1 MDGFQGKIGRSLQ
14 FRLSSWLALVIVC
27 VAVAAGIFSFAAALH
42 EANELQDDQ
51 LRQVAALLNDHRLSA
66 DPPVASRHAVDSDPE
81 FRVIVQALPQAGAAP
96 ALPVAGMLQLPANL
110 NGGIQTVVVNDVS
123 WRLLVRSLDTGGRV
137 AVGQQ
142 TAVRDEIARDSAVR
156 TLMPFLILIPILLL
170 LVGYLVRQI
179 FKPLKRLASEIDHRN
194 DQDVR
199 EIRDAGLPT
208 EITPF
213 VVAINRLLSRVA
225 QSVAA
230 QRRFVADAAHELRS
244 PLTALSLQAESLAGA
259 AMSEEGKVRLKK
271 LGAGLQRTRLLLDQ
285 LLAMARA
292 QQPAVPAATVISV
305 QDAFRDVLE
314 DLLPLAEIRH
324 IDVGVVG
331 QTGATLT
338 MAEVDLKTLL
348 KNIVENAIRHSPPG
362 GHVDLSVETTAGHV
376 IVRVDDSGPGIA
388 AHEREKVFSPFY
400 RVLGNDE
407 LGSGLGL
414 SIVKAIADR
423 VGASIELGAVM
434 PSTAAPGL
442 RVTVTFPV
450 SATRARA

>member
-1 MDGFQGKIGRSLQ
+1 MDGFKGKIASSLQ
-14 FRLSSWLALVIVC
+14 FRLSSWLALVIIC
-27 VAVAAGIFSFAAALH
+27 VAVAAGIFSFAAALT

-66 DPPVASRHAVDSDPE
+66 DPPMVSRHAADSDPE
-81 FRVIVQALPQAGAAP
+81 FRVIVQALPPAGASPAP
-96 ALPVAGMLQLPANL
+96 PVAGMLRLPGNL
-110 NGGIQTVVVNDVS
+110 SDGIQTVVIHDVS
-123 WRLLVRSLDTGGRV
+123 WRLLVRSLDAGGRV

-156 TLMPFLILIPILLL
+156 TLMPFLILIPILLV
-170 LVGYLVRQI
+170 LVGYLIRQI
-179 FKPLKRLASEIDHRN
+179 FKPLRRLASEIDHRSE
-194 DQDVR
+194 QDVQ
-199 EIRDAGLPT
+199 EVRDTGLPT
-208 EITPF
+208 EIKPF
-213 VVAINRLLSRVA
+213 VVAINRLLTRVA

-259 AMSEEGKVRLKK
+259 AMSEEARVRLKK

-292 QQPAVPAATVISV
+292 QQPAAPAATVIAV
-305 QDAFRDVLE
+305 QEAFRSVLE
-314 DLLPLAEIRH
+314 DLLPLAEARH

-331 QTGATLT
+331 ENGATLT
-338 MAEVDLKTLL
+338 IAEVELKTLL
-348 KNIVENAIRHSPPG
+348 KNLVENAIRHSPQG
-362 GHVDLSVETTAGHV
+362 GRVDLSVETIPGHV
-376 IVRVDDSGPGIA
+376 IVRVDDTGPGIA

-423 VGASIELGAVM
+423 VGASIDLGASA
-434 PSTAAPGL
+434 PSQTAPGL

-450 SATRARA
+450 

>member
-1 MDGFQGKIGRSLQ
+1 MDGFKGKIANSLQ

-27 VAVAAGIFSFAAALH
+27 VAVAAGIFSFAAALT

-66 DPPVASRHAVDSDPE
+66 DPPMVSRHAADSDPE
-81 FRVIVQALPQAGAAP
+81 FRVIVQALPPAGATP
-96 ALPVAGMLQLPANL
+96 AAPVAGTLRLPANL
-110 NGGIQTVVVNDVS
+110 SDGIQTVVVHDVS
-123 WRLLVRSLDTGGRV
+123 WRLLVRSLDAGGRV

-156 TLMPFLILIPILLL
+156 TLMPFLILIPILLV
-170 LVGYLVRQI
+170 LVGYLIRQI
-179 FKPLKRLASEIDHRN
+179 FKPLRRLASEIDHRSE
-194 DQDVR
+194 QDVQ
-199 EIRDAGLPT
+199 EVRDAGLPT
-208 EITPF
+208 EIKPF
-213 VVAINRLLSRVA
+213 VVAINRLLTRVA

-259 AMSEEGKVRLKK
+259 AMSEEARVRLKK

-292 QQPAVPAATVISV
+292 QQPAAPAATVIVV
-305 QDAFRDVLE
+305 QDAFRSVLE
-314 DLLPLAEIRH
+314 DLLPLAEARH

-331 QTGATLT
+331 ENGATLT
-338 MAEVDLKTLL
+338 IAEVDLKTLL
-348 KNIVENAIRHSPPG
+348 KNLVENAIRHSPPG
-362 GHVDLSVETTAGHV
+362 GRVDLSVETTPRHV
-376 IVRVDDSGPGIA
+376 VVRVEDTGPGIA
-388 AHEREKVFSPFY
+388 AHEREKVFGPFY

-423 VGASIELGAVM
+423 VGASIDLAEAA
-434 PSTAAPGL
+434 PSQTAPGL

-450 SATRARA
+450 SAA

>member
-1 MDGFQGKIGRSLQ
+1 MDGFKGKIASSLQ

-27 VAVAAGIFSFAAALH
+27 VAVAAGIFSFAAALN

-66 DPPVASRHAVDSDPE
+66 DPPVASRHGADSDPE
-81 FRVIVQALPQAGAAP
+81 FRVIVQALPQPGASPAAP
-96 ALPVAGMLQLPANL
+96 APGMLRLPANL
-110 NGGIQTVVVNDVS
+110 TDGIQTVVVNDVS
-123 WRLLVRSLDTGGRV
+123 WRLLVRSVDAGGRV

-156 TLMPFLILIPILLL
+156 TLMPFLILIPILLV
-170 LVGYLVRQI
+170 LVGYLIRQI
-179 FKPLKRLASEIDHRN
+179 FKPLKRLASEIDHRSE
-194 DQDVR
+194 QDVR
-199 EIRDAGLPT
+199 EVHDAGLPT
-208 EITPF
+208 EIKPF

-259 AMSEEGKVRLKK
+259 AMSEEAKVRLKK

-292 QQPAVPAATVISV
+292 QQPAAPVATVIAV
-305 QDAFRDVLE
+305 QDAFRSVLE
-314 DLLPLAEIRH
+314 DLLPLAEARH

-331 QTGATLT
+331 ENGATLT

-348 KNIVENAIRHSPPG
+348 KNLVENAICHSPPG
-362 GHVDLSVETTAGHV
+362 GRVDLSVEATPKHV
-376 IVRVDDSGPGIA
+376 IVRVDDNGPGIA

-423 VGASIELGAVM
+423 VGASIDLAAIA
-434 PSTAAPGL
+434 PSQTAPGL

-450 SATRARA
+450 STS